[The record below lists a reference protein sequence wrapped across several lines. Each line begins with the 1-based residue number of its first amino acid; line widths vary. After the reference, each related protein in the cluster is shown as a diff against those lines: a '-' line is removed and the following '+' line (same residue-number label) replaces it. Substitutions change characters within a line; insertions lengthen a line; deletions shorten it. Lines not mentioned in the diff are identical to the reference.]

1 MKLVLTIFLSFIA
14 VGSLTISN
22 AQKKRG
28 RVRIQLS
35 KKSKPPLN
43 LEKLLKKKLLKKLQ
57 ALKSEEDR
65 LLMKLWVKDSRQQLR
80 REK

>member
-1 MKLVLTIFLSFIA
+1 MKLLLTIFLSFIA
-14 VGSLTISN
+14 IGNLTISN
-22 AQKKRG
+22 AQKKKG
-28 RVRIQLS
+28 
-35 KKSKPPLN
+35 
-43 LEKLLKKKLLKKLQ
+43 